1 MTARLPTAR
10 GLQWR
15 GPAWA
20 GPRAIGSPRHS
31 GGTVWALHPASLRQ
45 RRVVGRQDSTR
56 AAVAASRADLPFVG
70 MTPTTAASS
79 RRAAVGSVLAGL
91 QIGLGTYAPGAHRR
105 RRCPC
110 PAMIAPQCGP
120 DDAITV
126 TCPAG
131 VLGHGAAAV
140 PSVSGRTSSRGR
152 ASYRQGSPEG
162 LGGPGDSPSVAGRG
176 PFRIT
181 FPFRASGGRRAAGL
195 LTPST
200 RSA

>member
-56 AAVAASRADLPFVG
+56 APVAASPADLPFVG
-70 MTPTTAASS
+70 MNADNAASS
-79 RRAAVGSVLAGL
+79 RRTAARGASRPACRQARHV
-91 QIGLGTYAPGAHRR
+91 APGAPRR
-105 RRCPC
+105 RQCPS

-120 DDAITV
+120 DDAITA

-131 VLGHGAAAV
+131 VLGHVTAAV
-140 PSVSGRTSSRGR
+140 PSVSGRTSSRAR
-152 ASYRQGSPEG
+152 ASYRQGSSDG
-162 LGGPGDSPSVAGRG
+162 SGSPGDSPSVAGRG